1 MSSYTSENSE
11 ELKELDWIRVQTKLN
26 DDYKIE
32 SLKERMIRKVKEN
45 PIIPFGEYNL
55 YL

>member
-1 MSSYTSENSE
+1 MSSSTENSK
-11 ELKELDWIRVQTKLN
+11 ELNELDWIRIRTKLN
-26 DDYKIE
+26 DDYPSE
-32 SLKERMIRKVKEN
+32 TFKEKMIRKVKEN

>member
-1 MSSYTSENSE
+1 MSRTSENSK
-11 ELKELDWIRVQTKLN
+11 ELNELDWISVRAKLN
-26 DDYKIE
+26 DDYTSE
-32 SLKERMIRKVKEN
+32 TLKEKMIRKVKEN